1 MTEPTRATVKRL
13 FAFSR
18 NRCAFPQC
26 DTPLVEESGTI
37 TGIICHIRARSRGGP
52 RFDPKQSPNER
63 HAFENLILMCS
74 RHSKVIDSEPLRYT
88 TKVIKGFKAAHE
100 QPAEIE
106 ISQADGKKVD
116 SLLSE
121 YREINIIAQKVVFTK
136 TKGPTIAP
144 PVDSI
149 GSNLLMRNYAKHLI
163 DRYNDF
169 ASKQPGRAN
178 FSFAA
183 IHSLIKKRY
192 RVGKWELVPIGRF
205 DDLCA
210 LLQDRINGTRLGR
223 INQSKGQKNFSTLAE
238 YRTEYFAP

>member
-1 MTEPTRATVKRL
+1 MEPSRTAVKKL

-18 NRCAFPQC
+18 NRCAFPEC
-26 DTPLVEESGTI
+26 KVPLIEGNGTI

-52 RFDPKQSPNER
+52 RFDAKQTAEQR
-63 HAFENLILMCS
+63 HAFENLIVMCS

-88 TKVIKGFKAAHE
+88 AKVLAGFKTAHE

-106 ISQADGKKVD
+106 LSQADGKKVD
-116 SLLSE
+116 VLLAE
-121 YREINIIAQKVVFTK
+121 YREINIVAQKVVFTK

-144 PVDSI
+144 PAGSI
-149 GSNLLMRNYAKHLI
+149 GSDLLMRNYAKHLI

-169 ASKQPGRAN
+169 ASKQPGRTK

-183 IHSLIKKRY
+183 IHSLIKKRF

-205 DDLCA
+205 DELCA
-210 LLQDRINGTRLGR
+210 LLQDRINGTMLGR
-223 INQSKGQKNFSTLAE
+223 INQGKGQKNFSTLAE
-238 YRTEYFAP
+238 YRTEHFAP

>member
-18 NRCAFPQC
+18 NRCAFPKC
-26 DTPLVEESGTI
+26 HTPLVEGVGTI
-37 TGIICHIRARSRGGP
+37 TGIICHIHARSRGGP
-52 RFDPKQSPNER
+52 RFNAKQTAEQR

-88 TKVIKGFKAAHE
+88 AKVLDGFKAAHE

-106 ISQADGKKVD
+106 LSQADGKKVD
-116 SLLSE
+116 CLLAE
-121 YREINIIAQKVVFTK
+121 YREINIVAQKVVFTK

-144 PVDSI
+144 PVGSI
-149 GSNLLMRNYAKHLI
+149 GSDLLMRNYAKHLI

-169 ASKQPGRAN
+169 ASKQPGRTK

-205 DDLCA
+205 DDLCS
-210 LLQDRINGTRLGR
+210 LLQARINGTMLGR
-223 INQSKGQKNFSTLAE
+223 VNQGKGHKNYSTLAE
-238 YRTEYFAP
+238 YRSEHFAP